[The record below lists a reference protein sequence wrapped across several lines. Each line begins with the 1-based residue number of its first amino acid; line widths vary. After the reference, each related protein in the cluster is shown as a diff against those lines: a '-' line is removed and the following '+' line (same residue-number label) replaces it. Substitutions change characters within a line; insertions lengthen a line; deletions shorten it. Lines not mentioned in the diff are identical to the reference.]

1 MDLHTCQSPRLSK
14 GKELLHSH
22 TPEGYCQ
29 VNCGESIIPITVM
42 TIIIM
47 IMIIMIIDNQNSND
61 AYTNGT
67 YYNNNNNDVII
78 MIILIAIIMLTPIP
92 AWRWLEGPEK
102 VRTISQ

>member
-78 MIILIAIIMLTPIP
+78 NFY
-92 AWRWLEGPEK
+92 E
-102 VRTISQ
+102 

>member
-47 IMIIMIIDNQNSND
+47 IMIVMIIDNQNSND

-67 YYNNNNNDVII
+67 YYNNNNNDVENNDGRKKTFDSHVV
-78 MIILIAIIMLTPIP
+78 MSCALRQ
-92 AWRWLEGPEK
+92 W
-102 VRTISQ
+102 

>member
-47 IMIIMIIDNQNSND
+47 IIDNQNRND
-61 AYTNGT
+61 AYSNST
-67 YYNNNNNDVII
+67 YYNNNNNDVMI
-78 MIILIAIIMLTPIP
+78 MIMLIAIIMLTPIP
-92 AWRWLEGPEK
+92 AWRCLGGPGKE
-102 VRTISQ
+102 RTISQ